1 LNPVNPETWNP
12 QGPEVFLHL
21 SKSDFLEVDTGMKK
35 VLFTLLA
42 LALCSSMAMAEVP
55 DAGKCSVLPADNL
68 NGLVLA
74 PNLPAPI
81 PASINQ
87 ITVRNSSNNPIS
99 NASVVI
105 TLGAGNVL
113 CGTTVL
119 TGTTNASGQ
128 VTITLGG
135 GGCEHNT
142 PLSGIV
148 KANGVT
154 IRSYS
159 NVKSPDFDGAG
170 GNRTVQLGDLISF
183 SNQFLGTDPSECHD
197 YDNDGNTGLGDLII
211 FSPTFTNPNSC
222 TS

>member
-1 LNPVNPETWNP
+1 MAKTLKPEILKVP
-12 QGPEVFLHL
+12 KIFAPEQVSFL
-21 SKSDFLEVDTGMKK
+21 LEVNTGMKK
-35 VLFTLLA
+35 VLFTLLG
-42 LALCSSMAMAEVP
+42 LALCSSMALAEVP
-55 DAGKCSVLPADNL
+55 DASKCTVNPADAL

-81 PASINQ
+81 PASINL
-87 ITVRNSSNNPIS
+87 INVRNSANNPIS

-119 TGTTNASGQ
+119 TGTTNASGN

-154 IRSYS
+154 IRSYA
-159 NVKSPDFDGAG
+159 NVKSPDYDGAA
-170 GNRTVQLGDLISF
+170 GNRSVTLADLIKF
-183 SNQFLGTDPSECHD
+183 SNEFLDVDPNECHD
-197 YDNDGNTGLGDLII
+197 YDNDANTGLGDLII

-222 TS
+222 NP